1 MPPTHRRESER
12 AMSHHEQSEFNSGHG
27 VHQHTPNNLNSHV
40 RSSFS
45 SPQKQVIREQRSVIR
60 WSLLHIAT
68 AVCLIVG
75 IYYGRAYIRMPDRVI
90 VVDEAGSIYRGS
102 SENVLCRETAEN
114 IARRCAFAFL
124 DRSFEHDHW
133 QLCEALFGRSAQKS
147 LSDIIR
153 KSKDEFREQKIR
165 QLPEIRKVELLPLSD
180 EPEQCLAFVY
190 GTLHRTGVY
199 MKIPYSQKLK
209 FTLGLRLVRSP
220 DEKAF
225 PLRVLRMTYEE
236 KSIFDNKTTGEDGAK

>member
-1 MPPTHRRESER
+1 
-12 AMSHHEQSEFNSGHG
+12 MSNHEQSEFNSGHG
-27 VHQHTPNNLNSHV
+27 VHQHTPNNPNSHV

-45 SPQKQVIREQRSVIR
+45 PTEQVGREQRSVIR

-75 IYYGRAYIRMPDRVI
+75 IYYSREYMRMPDRVI

-102 SENVLCRETAEN
+102 SENVLCQETAEN

-124 DRSFEHDHW
+124 DRSFEHDHR

-153 KSKDEFREQKIR
+153 KSKDEFTEQKIR

-180 EPEQCLAFVY
+180 APGQCLAFVY

-209 FTLGLRLVRSP
+209 FTLGLRLVRPP

>member
-1 MPPTHRRESER
+1 MKHD
-12 AMSHHEQSEFNSGHG
+12 
-27 VHQHTPNNLNSHV
+27 
-40 RSSFS
+40 
-45 SPQKQVIREQRSVIR
+45 SPAKQVIREQRSVIR

-75 IYYGRAYIRMPDRVI
+75 IYYGREYMRMPDRVI
-90 VVDEAGSIYRGS
+90 VVDEAGSIYRGN
-102 SENVLCRETAEN
+102 SENVLCKETAEN

-133 QLCEALFGRSAQKS
+133 QLCEALFGRSAQKA

-153 KSKDEFREQKIR
+153 KSKDEFTEQKIR

-180 EPEQCLAFVY
+180 ALGQCLAFVY

>member
-1 MPPTHRRESER
+1 MPPMHRRESER
-12 AMSHHEQSEFNSGHG
+12 TMSNHEQSEFNFGHG
-27 VHQHTPNNLNSHV
+27 VHQHTPKKLNSHV

-68 AVCLIVG
+68 MVCLIVG
-75 IYYGRAYIRMPDRVI
+75 IYYGREYMHMPDRVI

-102 SENVLCRETAEN
+102 SENVLCKETAED

-153 KSKDEFREQKIR
+153 KSKDEFTEQKIR
-165 QLPEIRKVELLPLSD
+165 QLPEIRKVELLPLSNA
-180 EPEQCLAFVY
+180 PGQCLAFVY

-220 DEKAF
+220 DEKTF

-236 KSIFDNKTTGEDGAK
+236 KSIFDNKTTGQDGAK

>member
-1 MPPTHRRESER
+1 MKHD
-12 AMSHHEQSEFNSGHG
+12 
-27 VHQHTPNNLNSHV
+27 
-40 RSSFS
+40 
-45 SPQKQVIREQRSVIR
+45 SPAKQVIREQRSVIR

-75 IYYGRAYIRMPDRVI
+75 IYYAREYMRMPDRVI

-102 SENVLCRETAEN
+102 SENALCKETAEN

-153 KSKDEFREQKIR
+153 KSKDEFTEQKIR

-180 EPEQCLAFVY
+180 APGQCLAFVY

-220 DEKAF
+220 EEKAF

>member
-1 MPPTHRRESER
+1 MSNHER
-12 AMSHHEQSEFNSGHG
+12 SEFNSGHG
-27 VHQHTPNNLNSHV
+27 VHQHTPNNPNFHV

-45 SPQKQVIREQRSVIR
+45 PTEQVGREQRSVIR

-75 IYYGRAYIRMPDRVI
+75 IYYGHEYMRMPDRVI

-102 SENVLCRETAEN
+102 SENVLCKETAEN

-153 KSKDEFREQKIR
+153 KSKDEFTEQKIR

-180 EPEQCLAFVY
+180 APGQCLAFVY

-209 FTLGLRLVRSP
+209 FTLGLRLVCSP

-236 KSIFDNKTTGEDGAK
+236 KSIFDNKTTGEDGSK

>member
-27 VHQHTPNNLNSHV
+27 VHQHTPNNPNSHV

-90 VVDEAGSIYRGS
+90 VVDEAGSIYCGS
-102 SENVLCRETAEN
+102 SENVLCRESAEN

-153 KSKDEFREQKIR
+153 KSKDEFTEQKIR

>member
-1 MPPTHRRESER
+1 MKHD
-12 AMSHHEQSEFNSGHG
+12 
-27 VHQHTPNNLNSHV
+27 
-40 RSSFS
+40 
-45 SPQKQVIREQRSVIR
+45 SPAKQVLREQRSVIR

-75 IYYGRAYIRMPDRVI
+75 IYYGREYMRMPDRVI

-102 SENVLCRETAEN
+102 SENVLCKETAEN

-124 DRSFEHDHW
+124 DRSFEHDHR

-153 KSKDEFREQKIR
+153 KSKDEFTEQKIR

-180 EPEQCLAFVY
+180 APGQWNQTVVVPPLIHQQRCQQRERHIDHKRFFQDFMDAFVS
-190 GTLHRTGVY
+190 HFA
-199 MKIPYSQKLK
+199 PS
-209 FTLGLRLVRSP
+209 SP
-220 DEKAF
+220 V
-225 PLRVLRMTYEE
+225 VLLSKMDF
-236 KSIFDNKTTGEDGAK
+236 SS

>member
-12 AMSHHEQSEFNSGHG
+12 AMSNHERSEFNSGHG
-27 VHQHTPNNLNSHV
+27 VHQHTPNNPNFHV

-45 SPQKQVIREQRSVIR
+45 PTEQVGREQRSVIR

-75 IYYGRAYIRMPDRVI
+75 IYYGREYMRMPDRVI

-102 SENVLCRETAEN
+102 SENVLCKETAEN

-153 KSKDEFREQKIR
+153 KSKDEFTEQKIR

-180 EPEQCLAFVY
+180 APGQCLAFVY

-209 FTLGLRLVRSP
+209 FTLGLRLVCSP

-225 PLRVLRMTYEE
+225 PLRILRMTYEE

>member
-12 AMSHHEQSEFNSGHG
+12 AMSNHEQSEFNSGHG
-27 VHQHTPNNLNSHV
+27 VHQHTPNNPNFHV

-45 SPQKQVIREQRSVIR
+45 PTEQVGREQRSVIR

-75 IYYGRAYIRMPDRVI
+75 IYYGREYMRMPDRVI

-102 SENVLCRETAEN
+102 SENVLCKETAEN

-133 QLCEALFGRSAQKS
+133 QLCEALFGRSAQKA

-153 KSKDEFREQKIR
+153 KSKDEFTEQKIR

-180 EPEQCLAFVY
+180 APGQCLAFVY

-236 KSIFDNKTTGEDGAK
+236 KSVFDNKTTGEDGAK

>member
-1 MPPTHRRESER
+1 
-12 AMSHHEQSEFNSGHG
+12 MSHHEQSEFNSGHG
-27 VHQHTPNNLNSHV
+27 VHQHTPNNPNPHV

-45 SPQKQVIREQRSVIR
+45 SPQKQVIREQHSVIR

-102 SENVLCRETAEN
+102 SENVLCKETAEN

-147 LSDIIR
+147 LSAIIR
-153 KSKDEFREQKIR
+153 ESKDEFREQKIR

>member
-1 MPPTHRRESER
+1 MKHD
-12 AMSHHEQSEFNSGHG
+12 
-27 VHQHTPNNLNSHV
+27 
-40 RSSFS
+40 
-45 SPQKQVIREQRSVIR
+45 SPAKQVIREQRSVIR

-75 IYYGRAYIRMPDRVI
+75 VYYGCEYMRMPDRVI
-90 VVDEAGSIYRGS
+90 VVDEAGSIYRGN
-102 SENVLCRETAEN
+102 SENVLCKETAEN

-124 DRSFEHDHW
+124 DRSFEHDHR

-153 KSKDEFREQKIR
+153 KSKDEFTEQKIR

-180 EPEQCLAFVY
+180 APGQCLAFVY

-220 DEKAF
+220 EEKAF

-236 KSIFDNKTTGEDGAK
+236 KSIFDNKTAGQDGAK

>member
-1 MPPTHRRESER
+1 MKHD
-12 AMSHHEQSEFNSGHG
+12 
-27 VHQHTPNNLNSHV
+27 
-40 RSSFS
+40 
-45 SPQKQVIREQRSVIR
+45 SPAKQVLREQRSVIR

-75 IYYGRAYIRMPDRVI
+75 IYYGREYMRMPDRVI

-102 SENVLCRETAEN
+102 SENVLCKETAEN

-124 DRSFEHDHW
+124 DRSFEHDHR

-153 KSKDEFREQKIR
+153 KSKDEFTEQKIR

-180 EPEQCLAFVY
+180 APGQCLAFVY

-236 KSIFDNKTTGEDGAK
+236 KSIFDNKATGQDGAK

>member
-1 MPPTHRRESER
+1 MKHD
-12 AMSHHEQSEFNSGHG
+12 
-27 VHQHTPNNLNSHV
+27 
-40 RSSFS
+40 
-45 SPQKQVIREQRSVIR
+45 SPAKQVLREQRSVIR

-75 IYYGRAYIRMPDRVI
+75 IYYGHEYMRMPDRVI

-102 SENVLCRETAEN
+102 SENVLCKETAEN

-153 KSKDEFREQKIR
+153 KSKDEFTEQKIR

-180 EPEQCLAFVY
+180 APGQCLAFVY

-209 FTLGLRLVRSP
+209 FTLGLRLVRPP

>member
-1 MPPTHRRESER
+1 MKHD
-12 AMSHHEQSEFNSGHG
+12 
-27 VHQHTPNNLNSHV
+27 
-40 RSSFS
+40 
-45 SPQKQVIREQRSVIR
+45 SPAKQVIREQRSVIR

-75 IYYGRAYIRMPDRVI
+75 IYYAREYMRMPDRVI

-102 SENVLCRETAEN
+102 SENVLCKETADN

-153 KSKDEFREQKIR
+153 KSKDEFTEQKIR

-180 EPEQCLAFVY
+180 APGQCLAFVY

-209 FTLGLRLVRSP
+209 FTLGLRLVRPP

>member
-1 MPPTHRRESER
+1 MKHD
-12 AMSHHEQSEFNSGHG
+12 
-27 VHQHTPNNLNSHV
+27 
-40 RSSFS
+40 
-45 SPQKQVIREQRSVIR
+45 SPAKQVLREQRSVMR

-75 IYYGRAYIRMPDRVI
+75 IYYGHEYMRMPDRVI

-102 SENVLCRETAEN
+102 SENVLCKETAEN

-124 DRSFEHDHW
+124 DRSFEHDHR
-133 QLCEALFGRSAQKS
+133 QLCEALFGRSAQKA

-153 KSKDEFREQKIR
+153 KSKDEFTEQKIR

-180 EPEQCLAFVY
+180 APGQCLAFVY

-236 KSIFDNKTTGEDGAK
+236 KSIFNNKATGQDGAK

>member
-12 AMSHHEQSEFNSGHG
+12 AMTHHEQSEFNSGHG
-27 VHQHTPNNLNSHV
+27 VHQHTPNNPNSHV

-45 SPQKQVIREQRSVIR
+45 FPQKQVIREQRSVIR

-114 IARRCAFAFL
+114 IARRCVFAFL

>member
-1 MPPTHRRESER
+1 MT
-12 AMSHHEQSEFNSGHG
+12 HHEQSEFNSGHG
-27 VHQHTPNNLNSHV
+27 VHQHTPNNPNSHV

-45 SPQKQVIREQRSVIR
+45 FPQKQVIREQRSVIR

-114 IARRCAFAFL
+114 IARRCVFAFL

>member
-1 MPPTHRRESER
+1 
-12 AMSHHEQSEFNSGHG
+12 MSHHEQSEFNSGHG
-27 VHQHTPNNLNSHV
+27 VHQHTPNNPNSHV

-114 IARRCAFAFL
+114 IARRCVFAFL

-147 LSDIIR
+147 LSNIIR

>member
-12 AMSHHEQSEFNSGHG
+12 AMTHHEQSEFNSGHG
-27 VHQHTPNNLNSHV
+27 VHQHTPNNPNSHV

-45 SPQKQVIREQRSVIR
+45 FPQKQVIREQRSVIR

>member
-1 MPPTHRRESER
+1 MKHD
-12 AMSHHEQSEFNSGHG
+12 
-27 VHQHTPNNLNSHV
+27 
-40 RSSFS
+40 
-45 SPQKQVIREQRSVIR
+45 SPAKQVIREQRSVIR

-102 SENVLCRETAEN
+102 SENVLCKETAEN

-133 QLCEALFGRSAQKS
+133 QLCEALFGRSAQKA

-153 KSKDEFREQKIR
+153 KSKDEFTEQKIR

-236 KSIFDNKTTGEDGAK
+236 KSVFDNKTTGEDGAK

>member
-1 MPPTHRRESER
+1 MPPTHRRESEK
-12 AMSHHEQSEFNSGHG
+12 AMSNHERSEFNSGHG
-27 VHQHTPNNLNSHV
+27 VHQHTPNNPNFHV

-45 SPQKQVIREQRSVIR
+45 PTEQVGREQRSVIR

-75 IYYGRAYIRMPDRVI
+75 IYYGHEYMRMPDRVI

-102 SENVLCRETAEN
+102 SENVLCKETAEN

-153 KSKDEFREQKIR
+153 KSKDEFTEQKIR

-180 EPEQCLAFVY
+180 APGQCLAFVY

-220 DEKAF
+220 EEKAF

>member
-1 MPPTHRRESER
+1 MT
-12 AMSHHEQSEFNSGHG
+12 HHEQSEFNSGHG
-27 VHQHTPNNLNSHV
+27 VHQHTPNNPNSHV

-102 SENVLCRETAEN
+102 SENVLCKETAEN

>member
-1 MPPTHRRESER
+1 MKHD
-12 AMSHHEQSEFNSGHG
+12 
-27 VHQHTPNNLNSHV
+27 
-40 RSSFS
+40 
-45 SPQKQVIREQRSVIR
+45 SPAKQVLREQRSVIC

-75 IYYGRAYIRMPDRVI
+75 IYYGREYMRMPDRVI

-102 SENVLCRETAEN
+102 SENVLCKETAEN

-124 DRSFEHDHW
+124 DRSFEHDHR
-133 QLCEALFGRSAQKS
+133 QLCEALFGRSAQKA
-147 LSDIIR
+147 LSGIIR
-153 KSKDEFREQKIR
+153 KSKDEFTEQKIR

-180 EPEQCLAFVY
+180 APGQCLAFVY

>member
-1 MPPTHRRESER
+1 MKHD
-12 AMSHHEQSEFNSGHG
+12 
-27 VHQHTPNNLNSHV
+27 
-40 RSSFS
+40 
-45 SPQKQVIREQRSVIR
+45 SPAKQVIREQRSVIR

-75 IYYGRAYIRMPDRVI
+75 IYYAREYMRMPDRVI

-102 SENVLCRETAEN
+102 SENALCKETAEN

-153 KSKDEFREQKIR
+153 KSKDEFTEQKIR

-180 EPEQCLAFVY
+180 APGQCLAFVY

-236 KSIFDNKTTGEDGAK
+236 KSIFDNKTTGQDGAK

>member
-12 AMSHHEQSEFNSGHG
+12 AMTHHEQSEFNSGHG
-27 VHQHTPNNLNSHV
+27 VHQHTPNNPNSHV

-124 DRSFEHDHW
+124 DRSFEHDHR

-199 MKIPYSQKLK
+199 MKIQYSQKLR

>member
-12 AMSHHEQSEFNSGHG
+12 AMTHHEQSEFNSGHG
-27 VHQHTPNNLNSHV
+27 VHQHTPNNPNSHV

-75 IYYGRAYIRMPDRVI
+75 ICYGRAYIRMPDRVI

-102 SENVLCRETAEN
+102 SENVLCRESAEN

>member
-27 VHQHTPNNLNSHV
+27 VHQHTPNNPNSHV

-45 SPQKQVIREQRSVIR
+45 FPQKQVIREQRSVIR

-102 SENVLCRETAEN
+102 SENVLCRESAEN

>member
-12 AMSHHEQSEFNSGHG
+12 AMSNHERSEFNSGHG
-27 VHQHTPNNLNSHV
+27 VHQHTPNNPNFHV

-45 SPQKQVIREQRSVIR
+45 PTEQVGREQRSVIR

-75 IYYGRAYIRMPDRVI
+75 IYYGHEYMRMPDRVI

-102 SENVLCRETAEN
+102 SENVLCKETAEN

-153 KSKDEFREQKIR
+153 KSKDEFTEQKIR

-180 EPEQCLAFVY
+180 ASGQCLAFVY

-209 FTLGLRLVRSP
+209 FTLGLRLVCSP

>member
-1 MPPTHRRESER
+1 MKHD
-12 AMSHHEQSEFNSGHG
+12 
-27 VHQHTPNNLNSHV
+27 
-40 RSSFS
+40 
-45 SPQKQVIREQRSVIR
+45 SPAKQVIREQRSVIR

-75 IYYGRAYIRMPDRVI
+75 IYYAREYMRMPDRVI

-102 SENVLCRETAEN
+102 SENVLCKETADN

-153 KSKDEFREQKIR
+153 KSKDEFTEQKIR

-180 EPEQCLAFVY
+180 APGQCLAFVY

>member
-1 MPPTHRRESER
+1 MPPTHRREGEK
-12 AMSHHEQSEFNSGHG
+12 AMSNHERSEFNSGHG
-27 VHQHTPNNLNSHV
+27 VHQHTPNNPNSHV

-45 SPQKQVIREQRSVIR
+45 SPQKQVLREQRSVIR

-114 IARRCAFAFL
+114 IARRCVFAFL
-124 DRSFEHDHW
+124 DRSFEHDHR
-133 QLCEALFGRSAQKS
+133 QLCEALFGCSAQKS

>member
-12 AMSHHEQSEFNSGHG
+12 AMTHHEQSEFNSGHG
-27 VHQHTPNNLNSHV
+27 VHQHTPNNPNSHV

-45 SPQKQVIREQRSVIR
+45 FPQKQVIREQRSVIR

-114 IARRCAFAFL
+114 IARRCTFAFL
-124 DRSFEHDHW
+124 DRSFEHDHR

>member
-1 MPPTHRRESER
+1 MPPTHRRESEK
-12 AMSHHEQSEFNSGHG
+12 AMSNHEQSEFNSGHG
-27 VHQHTPNNLNSHV
+27 VHKHTPNNPNSRV

-75 IYYGRAYIRMPDRVI
+75 IYYGREYMRMPDRVI

-102 SENVLCRETAEN
+102 SENVLCKETADD
-114 IARRCAFAFL
+114 IARRCALAFL

-153 KSKDEFREQKIR
+153 KSKDEFTEQKIR

-180 EPEQCLAFVY
+180 APGQCLAFVY

-220 DEKAF
+220 EEKAF

-236 KSIFDNKTTGEDGAK
+236 KSVFDNKATEQDGAK

>member
-1 MPPTHRRESER
+1 MKHD
-12 AMSHHEQSEFNSGHG
+12 
-27 VHQHTPNNLNSHV
+27 
-40 RSSFS
+40 
-45 SPQKQVIREQRSVIR
+45 SPAKQVLREQRCVIR

-75 IYYGRAYIRMPDRVI
+75 IYYGREYMRMPDRVI

-102 SENVLCRETAEN
+102 SENVLCKKTADN

-124 DRSFEHDHW
+124 ARSFEHDHW

-153 KSKDEFREQKIR
+153 KSKDEFTEQKIR

-180 EPEQCLAFVY
+180 APGQCLAFVY

-236 KSIFDNKTTGEDGAK
+236 KTIFDNKTTGEDGAK

>member
-1 MPPTHRRESER
+1 MSPTHRRESEK
-12 AMSHHEQSEFNSGHG
+12 AMSNHEQSEFNSGHG
-27 VHQHTPNNLNSHV
+27 VHKHTPNNPNSRV

-75 IYYGRAYIRMPDRVI
+75 IYYGREYMRMPDRVI

-102 SENVLCRETAEN
+102 SENVLCKETADN

-124 DRSFEHDHW
+124 DRSFEHDHG

-153 KSKDEFREQKIR
+153 KSKDEFTEQKIR
-165 QLPEIRKVELLPLSD
+165 QVPEIQNVELLPLSSA
-180 EPEQCLAFVY
+180 PGQCLAFVS

-220 DEKAF
+220 DEKTF

-236 KSIFDNKTTGEDGAK
+236 KSIFDNKTTGQDGAK

>member
-1 MPPTHRRESER
+1 MT
-12 AMSHHEQSEFNSGHG
+12 HHEQSEFNSGHG
-27 VHQHTPNNLNSHV
+27 VHQHTPNNPNSHV

-124 DRSFEHDHW
+124 DRSFEHDHR
-133 QLCEALFGRSAQKS
+133 QLCEALFGCSAQKS

>member
-1 MPPTHRRESER
+1 MPPMHRRESER
-12 AMSHHEQSEFNSGHG
+12 VMSNHEHSEFNSGHG
-27 VHQHTPNNLNSHV
+27 VHQHTPQKPNSHV

-75 IYYGRAYIRMPDRVI
+75 IYYGREYMRMPDRVI

-102 SENVLCRETAEN
+102 SENVLCKETAEN

-133 QLCEALFGRSAQKS
+133 QLCEALFGRSAQKA

-153 KSKDEFREQKIR
+153 KSKDEFTEQKIR

-180 EPEQCLAFVY
+180 APGQCLAFVY

>member
-12 AMSHHEQSEFNSGHG
+12 AMTHHEQSEFNSGHG
-27 VHQHTPNNLNSHV
+27 VHQHTPNNPNSHV

-45 SPQKQVIREQRSVIR
+45 FPQKQVIQEQRSVIR

-114 IARRCAFAFL
+114 IARRCVFAFL

-153 KSKDEFREQKIR
+153 KSKDEFTEQKIR

-180 EPEQCLAFVY
+180 APGQCLAFVY

>member
-1 MPPTHRRESER
+1 MKHD
-12 AMSHHEQSEFNSGHG
+12 
-27 VHQHTPNNLNSHV
+27 
-40 RSSFS
+40 
-45 SPQKQVIREQRSVIR
+45 SPAKQVIREQRSVIR

-75 IYYGRAYIRMPDRVI
+75 IYYGREYMRMPDRVI

-102 SENVLCRETAEN
+102 SENVLCKETAEN

-133 QLCEALFGRSAQKS
+133 QLCEALFGRSAQKA

-153 KSKDEFREQKIR
+153 KSKDEFTEQKIR

-180 EPEQCLAFVY
+180 APGQCLAFVY

-236 KSIFDNKTTGEDGAK
+236 KSIFDNKTTGQDDAK